1 MSGTSIVLLIIILAV
16 LGLAYIWYAN
26 LIRRRNRALE
36 ALSSIDVQLRK
47 RHDLLPSVLKLA
59 SQFMTHE
66 RSLIT
71 ELTELRAEVQKP
83 YTPTDPDAV
92 KKHLDAE
99 AALHTGMNRVFAVA
113 ENYPELRSSDTIV
126 QAQQTFTGVEGHIAA
141 ARRFY
146 NSAVTELNNSVQI
159 FPGSVIASLANVKV
173 MPYFE
178 LEDSSMRDPINVDDY
193 LNQDN

>member
-1 MSGTSIVLLIIILAV
+1 MSGTSIVTLIIILIV
-16 LGLAYIWYAN
+16 LVLAYFWYAS

-59 SQFMTHE
+59 NQFMTHE

-92 KKHLDAE
+92 KRHLDAE
-99 AALHTGMNRVFAVA
+99 AALQDRKSTRLNSSHVAISYAVFC
-113 ENYPELRSSDTIV
+113 LREKKCWKN
-126 QAQQTFTGVEGHIAA
+126 GV
-141 ARRFY
+141 
-146 NSAVTELNNSVQI
+146 
-159 FPGSVIASLANVKV
+159 
-173 MPYFE
+173 
-178 LEDSSMRDPINVDDY
+178 
-193 LNQDN
+193 